1 MISAERP
8 TPENSPILPYLL
20 RSPASQ
26 TMPVVFASP
35 HSGASYPPAFLAAAR
50 LDLATLRRSED
61 CAVDELFA
69 AAPALGAPLLAAV
82 FPRSYVDPNRD
93 AAELDPKMFEDALPP
108 GANTASPRVAAG
120 LGVVPRVVATG
131 EEIYAGRLRY
141 ADAAERIE
149 RFWRPYHAA
158 LAAEIEATRRR
169 FGFCVLIDCH
179 SMPSAGGPL
188 ECGMAWDWVDVVLGD
203 CRGTACAPALTD
215 RVESVLRR
223 LCYTVAR
230 NNPYSGGFV
239 TQHYGRPVAGV
250 HALQIE
256 LNRGLYLDEA
266 SLRRGPGFARLAE
279 DMAELIRD
287 LSTLSLGLAAAAE

>member
-1 MISAERP
+1 MSAPPFR
-8 TPENSPILPYLL
+8 LL
-20 RSPASQ
+20 RPAPQS
-26 TMPVVFASP
+26 MAVVFSSP
-35 HSGASYPPAFLAAAR
+35 HSGTDYPASFLALSR
-50 LDLATLRRSED
+50 LAIDGLRRSED
-61 CAVDELFA
+61 CRVDELFA
-69 AAPALGAPLLAAV
+69 EAPAHGAPLLAAL
-82 FPRSYVDPNRD
+82 FPRSFVDPNREPL
-93 AAELDPKMFEDALPP
+93 ELDPQMFEDALPP
-108 GANTASPRVAAG
+108 GANTGSPRVAAG
-120 LGVVPRVVATG
+120 LGVIPRVVATG
-131 EEIYAGRLRY
+131 EEIYGRKLCFAEAALRIQRY
-141 ADAAERIE
+141 
-149 RFWRPYHAA
+149 WRPYHAT
-158 LAAEIEATRRR
+158 LAAEVEATRRR

-188 ECGMAWDWVDVVLGD
+188 ECGMAWDRVDVVLGD